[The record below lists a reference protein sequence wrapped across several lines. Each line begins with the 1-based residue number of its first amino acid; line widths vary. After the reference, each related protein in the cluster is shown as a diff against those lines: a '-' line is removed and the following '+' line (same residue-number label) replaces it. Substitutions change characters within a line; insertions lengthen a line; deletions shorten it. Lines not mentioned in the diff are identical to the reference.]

1 MIASSQRT
9 IDDYKSKQMSK
20 NRSRELQNQ
29 RLLDEAMIKKVFY
42 CRFQYFIS
50 SREDNDIITSE
61 FLDCLFKMA
70 LQKNHEE

>member
-20 NRSRELQNQ
+20 NRSRELENQ

-42 CRFQYFIS
+42 VVFNK
-50 SREDNDIITSE
+50 REVVFYQSTKVV
-61 FLDCLFKMA
+61 L
-70 LQKNHEE
+70 